1 MWRTSLRRVAKPVDA
16 FEPSSLLGGGNTMH
30 ANDDDANDT
39 DSLTDVLAAK
49 GVAGLKV
56 ASIG

>member
-1 MWRTSLRRVAKPVDA
+1 
-16 FEPSSLLGGGNTMH
+16 MH